1 MALTSAARQTPQQH
15 YPPYPG
21 SVCAWGGNAPQQRM
35 TYQSPTRP
43 TCRGAFRYGYRCQ
56 GQGEAV
62 VSGSDGVGKCLFPDR
77 VPAPRGASTVT
88 S

>member
-1 MALTSAARQTPQQH
+1 MALASPARQTPQQH
-15 YPPYPG
+15 CPPYPG
-21 SVCAWGGNAPQQRM
+21 WVCAWGSDARRQRV

-43 TCRGAFRYGYRCQ
+43 TCRGAFRYGYRC
-56 GQGEAV
+56 GDRERLS
-62 VSGSDGVGKCLFPDR
+62 VSGADRVGRCLFPNG